1 MTKFTKSP
9 RQTAREAFSNIEK
22 ALDAMKKASDLL
34 EKIDQLLGDE
44 AVKLWGNLYSLNRD
58 VIRLIE
64 KLPKNGQQNGQATQP
79 EISLAGTSKAGSTS
93 EPRNPFAK

>member
-64 KLPKNGQQNGQATQP
+64 KLPKNGQATQP